1 MVNLR
6 CKKSK
11 LFLLKN
17 RSNNKSNKII
27 LKITLTIVIKYEDR
41 SRTPKITKN
50 EIFIISL
57 NLINK
62 GRPCCLNRSLRTLA
76 HLIFQKYLSQ

>member
-11 LFLLKN
+11 LFLFKN

-41 SRTPKITKN
+41 SRTPKITN
-50 EIFIISL
+50 NQIFIISL
-57 NLINK
+57 NLIN
-62 GRPCCLNRSLRTLA
+62 RVDHA
-76 HLIFQKYLSQ
+76 A